1 MTSLT
6 PLWRTNWFHQPHRL
20 ATALPL
26 RLNEE
31 SGGSTRQK
39 FAARRRESLQLM
51 RLPLPLLLWR
61 KGLRRGGLFILRFT
75 QTAARIS
82 RFGFRFFVGLQIS
95 KFGFSLLAQTNSPAS
110 DDLPP
115 LLPPRP
121 EILPSFWEQHQVAIA
136 LIIVVLAA
144 AVCAGV
150 WFVLRP
156 KPPVLLTPAVQ
167 ARAALEPLRG
177 QPETGML
184 LSKISQ
190 IVRSYFAAAFHLP
203 AGELTTAEFCRF
215 LQNRDL
221 AGPELSGAVG
231 EFLRQCDHRKFA
243 PLGPL
248 PPLGAVAGAAQLIEE
263 AEVKRAGLLASVG
276 PS

>member
-1 MTSLT
+1 MKADPKGEVRKPKSILGTRGA
-6 PLWRTNWFHQPHRL
+6 PI
-20 ATALPL
+20 
-26 RLNEE
+26 
-31 SGGSTRQK
+31 GSMNC
-39 FAARRRESLQLM
+39 RRRRKETPFDSETRAFNQSLLTSSPT
-51 RLPLPLLLWR
+51 R
-61 KGLRRGGLFILRFT
+61 FILRF
-75 QTAARIS
+75 AFGLFLGFRIS
-82 RFGFRFFVGLQIS
+82 N
-95 KFGFSLLAQTNSPAS
+95 FGFSLLAQTNPATS

-121 EILPSFWEQHQVAIA
+121 EIPPSFWEQHSVAIV
-136 LIIVVLAA
+136 LTVFVLASV
-144 AVCAGV
+144 VCALA

-156 KPPVLLTPAVQ
+156 KPPVFLPPAVQ

-190 IVRSYFAAAFHLP
+190 IVRSYFVAAFHLP